1 MMVDVQM
8 WSMLCA
14 VGVVVGVYL
23 RMRPTRWMPLVARS
37 AGMDAPPLPVTLM
50 LELIAVAVR
59 QGASIPR
66 ALQVIGVTSGTRL
79 GRDMMCVASALNRG
93 VEWNGAWT
101 VVSPRG
107 REAEEFELIRGA
119 LEPSWRHGVSPLL
132 RIAAQVERIDRD
144 ERQRIEREA
153 AGLSVRLLM
162 PMGLCFLP
170 AFILIGVVPSIA
182 AFAGG

>member
-1 MMVDVQM
+1 MTDI
-8 WSMLCA
+8 WSLVCACA
-14 VGVVVGVYL
+14 VIVFAYL
-23 RMRPTRWMPLVARS
+23 RLRPVRWMPLLDRRTS
-37 AGMDAPPLPVTLM
+37 CEELPVTLM

-59 QGASIPR
+59 QGSSIPR
-66 ALQVIGVTSGTRL
+66 ALQIIGAVSGTRL
-79 GRDMMCVASALNRG
+79 GDDMVHVASALNRG
-93 VEWNGAWT
+93 VEWNSAWS

-107 REAEEFELIRGA
+107 RQAENLEVLRNT

-132 RIAAQVERIDRD
+132 RIAAQVEQIDRD
-144 ERQRIEREA
+144 ERQYIEREA